1 LSIRAIPPAGGKD
14 TETLMNVRTVSSPWQ
29 SAEADWLIVFVPE
42 GADFLGPLADFDKA
56 TGGRLTRLK
65 EAGDLTGKQAELLPI
80 RDAHPL
86 SAKRVLLAGIGKAAD
101 FTLPRFEKAC
111 LTAVRS
117 VSEKRFPNVAI
128 AVPVLEGT
136 SAHVADLV
144 QIIATAATV
153 GSTGQG
159 LYKTEPTR
167 FAIDELTIFV
177 PTSSVPVSSDGTKI
191 EAALRRGHILGEAM
205 NITRELVNRP
215 AADIYPETFA
225 QRAKELAQDFG
236 ISCGV
241 YDEAWLKQQQMGALL
256 AVGQGS
262 ERPSRFVVLEYQGAG
277 DDAPWLALVGKGVT
291 FDSGGLSIKPTDGML
306 SMKCDMAGAATVLG
320 AMTAIARLKLP
331 VNVAGYMGLV
341 ENMIS
346 GNSYKLGDVLTAR
359 TGTTIEINNTDA
371 EGRLVLA
378 DVLSYVVDEGADSII
393 DLATLTGACV
403 VALGEDIVG
412 AFTNN
417 QPWCDKV
424 LAAAKRAGEDVWQLP
439 AFDAFNDLLKSDV
452 ADMKNSGGR
461 PGGASTAAKFLEKFV
476 DKKPWV
482 HLDIAGP
489 AFASS
494 SKSHREGGGSGVMLR
509 TLVEVAANFGK

>member
-1 LSIRAIPPAGGKD
+1 
-14 TETLMNVRTVSSPWQ
+14 MNVRAATTPWQ

-42 GADFLGPLADFDKA
+42 GADFSGQLADFDKA
-56 TGGRLTRLK
+56 SGGRLTRLK
-65 EAGDLTGKQAELLPI
+65 ESGDLTGKPAELLAI
-80 RDAHPL
+80 RDAQPL
-86 SAKRVLLAGIGKAAD
+86 PAKRVLLVGIGKPAE
-101 FTLPRFEKAC
+101 FTPQRFEKAC

-117 VSEKRFPNVAI
+117 VSEKKFPNVAI
-128 AVPVLEGT
+128 AAPVLEGST
-136 SAHVADLV
+136 ANVADLV
-144 QIIATAATV
+144 QIIATAAVV

-159 LYKTEPTR
+159 IYKTEPSR
-167 FAIDELTIFV
+167 FPIEELTVLV
-177 PTSSVPVSSDGTKI
+177 PSSADTAKI
-191 EAALRRGHILGEAM
+191 ETAVRRGHILGEAM
-205 NITRELVNRP
+205 NITRDLVNRP

-236 ISCGV
+236 LACSV
-241 YDEAWLKQQQMGALL
+241 YDEPWLKQQKMGALL

-277 DDAPWLALVGKGVT
+277 EDAPWLALVGKGVT

-306 SMKCDMAGAATVLG
+306 TMKCDMAGAATVLG
-320 AMTAIARLKLP
+320 ALTAIARLKLP

-359 TGTTIEINNTDA
+359 TGATIEINNTDA

-378 DVLSYVVDEGADSII
+378 DVLSYAVDEGSDSII

-403 VALGEDIVG
+403 IALGEDIVG
-412 AFTNN
+412 AFSNN

-424 LAAAKRAGEDVWQLP
+424 LAASKRAGEDIWQLP
-439 AFDAFNDLLKSDV
+439 MHDAFNDLLKSDV
-452 ADMKNSGGR
+452 ADMKNTGGR
-461 PGGASTAAKFLEKFV
+461 PGGSITAAKFLEKFV

-489 AFASS
+489 AFAPS
-494 SKSHREGGGSGVMLR
+494 SKPHREGGGSGVMLR

>member
-1 LSIRAIPPAGGKD
+1 MNIRAV
-14 TETLMNVRTVSSPWQ
+14 TTPWQ

-42 GADFLGPLADFDKA
+42 GADFIGPLADFDKA
-56 TGGRLTRLK
+56 SGGRLTRLK
-65 EAGDLTGKQAELLPI
+65 EAGDLTGKQAELLAL
-80 RDAHPL
+80 RDAQPL
-86 SAKRVLLAGIGKAAD
+86 PAKRLLVVGIGKPAE

-111 LTAVRS
+111 LSAVRS
-117 VSEKRFPNVAI
+117 VSEKKFPHVAI
-128 AVPVLEGT
+128 AAPVLEGA
-136 SAHVADLV
+136 SANVSDLV
-144 QIIATAATV
+144 QIIATAAAI
-153 GSTGQG
+153 GSAGQG
-159 LYKTEPTR
+159 LYKTEPSR
-167 FAIDELTIFV
+167 FPIEELTICV
-177 PTSSVPVSSDGTKI
+177 PSSGDAAKV
-191 EAALRRGHILGEAM
+191 EAALRRGQILGEAM
-205 NITRELVNRP
+205 NVVRELINRP

-236 ISCGV
+236 LSCGV
-241 YDEAWLKQQQMGALL
+241 YDESWLKQQQMGALM

-262 ERPSRFVVLEYQGAG
+262 QRPPRFVVLEYQGAG
-277 DDAPWLALVGKGVT
+277 DDAPWLGLVGKGVT

-306 SMKCDMAGAATVLG
+306 TMKCDMAGAATVLG

-378 DVLSYVVDEGADSII
+378 DALSYAVDEGADSII

-412 AFTNN
+412 AFSNN
-417 QPWCDKV
+417 QSWCDKV
-424 LAAAKRAGEDVWQLP
+424 LAASKRAGEDIWQMP
-439 AFDAFNDLLKSDV
+439 TFDAFNDLLKSDV

-461 PGGASTAAKFLEKFV
+461 PGGAITAAKFLEKFV

-494 SKSHREGGGSGVMLR
+494 SKSHREGGGTGVMLR
-509 TLVEVAANFGK
+509 TLVEVAGQFGK

>member
-1 LSIRAIPPAGGKD
+1 
-14 TETLMNVRTVSSPWQ
+14 MNVRLVTTPWP
-29 SAEADWLIVFVPE
+29 SAEADWLIVFSPE
-42 GADFLGPLADFDKA
+42 AAEFSGPLAELDRA
-56 TGGRLTRLK
+56 GGGRLTHLRA
-65 EAGDLTGKQAELLPI
+65 AGDLTGKQAELVSI
-80 RDAHPL
+80 RDAQPL
-86 SAKRVLLAGIGKAAD
+86 TAKRLLLVGIGKPAE

-111 LTAVRS
+111 LTAVRH
-117 VSEKRFPNVAI
+117 VTEKKLASVAI
-128 AVPVLEGT
+128 AAPVVDG
-136 SAHVADLV
+136 SSVNVADLV
-144 QIIATAATV
+144 QTIATAAAV

-159 LYKTEPTR
+159 IYKTEQSRYP
-167 FAIDELTIFV
+167 IEELTIFV
-177 PTSSVPVSSDGTKI
+177 PSSAEGAKV
-191 EAALRRGHILGEAM
+191 EAAVRRGQILGEAI
-205 NITRELVNRP
+205 NIVRDLVNRP
-215 AADIYPETFA
+215 AQDLYPETFA

-236 ISCGV
+236 LACGV
-241 YDEAWLKQQQMGALL
+241 FDETWLKQQKMGALL
-256 AVGQGS
+256 AVSQGS
-262 ERPSRFVVLEYQGAG
+262 ERPPRLVVLEYQGAG

-306 SMKCDMAGAATVLG
+306 TMKCDMAGAATVLG

-359 TGTTIEINNTDA
+359 TGTTIEVNNTDA

-378 DVLSYVVDEGADSII
+378 DVLSYAVDEGAASII

-412 AFTNN
+412 AFSNN
-417 QPWCDKV
+417 QPWCDQV
-424 LAAAKRAGEDVWQLP
+424 LAAAKRAGEDAWQLP
-439 AFDAFNDLLKSDV
+439 LVDAYADLLKSDV
-452 ADMKNSGGR
+452 ADMKNTGGR
-461 PGGASTAAKFLEKFV
+461 PGGAITAAKFLEKFV

-494 SKSHREGGGSGVMLR
+494 SKPYREGGGTGVMLR
-509 TLVEVAANFGK
+509 TLVEVAAAYGK

>member
-1 LSIRAIPPAGGKD
+1 
-14 TETLMNVRTVSSPWQ
+14 MNVRAVTTPWQ

-42 GADFLGPLADFDKA
+42 GADFFGPPADFDKA
-56 TGGRLTRLK
+56 SGGRLTRLK
-65 EAGDLTGKQAELLPI
+65 EAGDLTGKQAELLAI
-80 RDAHPL
+80 RDAQPL
-86 SAKRVLLAGIGKAAD
+86 PAKRVLLVGIGKPAE
-101 FTLPRFEKAC
+101 FTPQRFEKAC

-117 VSEKRFPNVAI
+117 VSEKKFPKVAI
-128 AVPVLEGT
+128 AAPVVEGT
-136 SAHVADLV
+136 SANVTDLV
-144 QIIATAATV
+144 QIIATAAAV

-159 LYKTEPTR
+159 IYKAEPSR
-167 FAIDELTIFV
+167 FPIEELTILV
-177 PTSSVPVSSDGTKI
+177 PSSGDGAKV
-191 EAALRRGHILGEAM
+191 EVAARRGHILGEAM

-236 ISCGV
+236 LSCGV
-241 YDEAWLKQQQMGALL
+241 YDESWLKQQKMGALM

-262 ERPSRFVVLEYQGAG
+262 ERPPRFVTLEYQGAG

-291 FDSGGLSIKPTDGML
+291 FDSGGLSLKPTDGML
-306 SMKCDMAGAATVLG
+306 TMKCDMAGAATVLG
-320 AMTAIARLKLP
+320 ALTAIARLKLP

-378 DVLSYVVDEGADSII
+378 DVLSYAVDEGADSII

-412 AFTNN
+412 AFSNN
-417 QPWCDKV
+417 EPWCDKV
-424 LAAAKRAGEDVWQLP
+424 LAGAKRAGEEVWQLP
-439 AFDAFNDLLKSDV
+439 MHDAFNDLLKSDV
-452 ADMKNSGGR
+452 ADVKNSGGR
-461 PGGASTAAKFLEKFV
+461 PGGSITAAKFLEKFV

-494 SKSHREGGGSGVMLR
+494 SKAHREGGGSGVMLR
-509 TLVEVAANFGK
+509 TLVEVASHFGK